1 MHSEIAHVFGE
12 YTAGIPQN
20 YHPTVVVSGSSMSPA
35 YNDGDRLLTQVAGEY
50 QRGDVVVMEYTDQNL
65 QRRITLK
72 RIIGLPG
79 DTVKISEGRV
89 FINGEVLE
97 EQYATG
103 ETKITNH
110 TTGGSEEVN
119 DPLGGFGFQTIYEG
133 ETRTIVLG
141 ENHYYLLGDQ
151 RENSLDSRTFGPV
164 HRMFISGKVKKLF

>member
-12 YTAGIPQN
+12 HTAGIPQN
-20 YHPTVVVSGSSMSPA
+20 YHPTVVVGGNSMSPA
-35 YNDGDRLLTQVAGEY
+35 YNDGERLLTQVVGEY
-50 QRGDVVVMEYTDQNL
+50 HRGDVVVMEYSGRNL
-65 QRRITLK
+65 QRRVTLK

-79 DTVKISEGRV
+79 DTVEITEGKV
-89 FINGEVLE
+89 FINGEELRE
-97 EQYATG
+97 PYATG

-110 TTGGSEEVN
+110 TTDSSVEVN